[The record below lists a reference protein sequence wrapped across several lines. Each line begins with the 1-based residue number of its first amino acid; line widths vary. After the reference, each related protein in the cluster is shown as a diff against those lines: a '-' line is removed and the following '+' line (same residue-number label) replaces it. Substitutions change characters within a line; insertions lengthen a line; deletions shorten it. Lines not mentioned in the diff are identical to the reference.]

1 MYFVTKQKFLRCV
14 LGRSGQLV
22 TKRAEVEPDTTAVRS
37 NEGDD
42 VDNDA
47 DDDDSA
53 HSEVEGSGSSDGRK
67 IEAADNRKQAST
79 EGSGSSDGRKM
90 EAADNRKQASTE
102 DSESSDG
109 CKMEAADNRK
119 QASTEDSESSDGR
132 KMEAADNRKQASI
145 EEMARYAG
153 KGVGLRMCQVK
164 IHKLPV
170 CFENGTLRVACEL
183 GGQINKRPR
192 NEDDIAQTDEKE
204 GEMSLK
210 YFYIV
215 VSVRNFKDLYIT
227 QCFDKKSGCQ
237 KWIFN
242 TSLVLLAYAVLKLLM
257 PAHRDYFMKNAR
269 VQFVSRVE

>member
-1 MYFVTKQKFLRCV
+1 MYFFTKQKCLRCV
-14 LGRSGQLV
+14 LGRSGHLV
-22 TKRAEVEPDTTAVRS
+22 AKRAEVEPNTTAIWS

-67 IEAADNRKQAST
+67 VEAADDGKQASTEGSGSSNGCRVGAADNRKQASTEGSGSSDGCKMEAADNRKQASTEGSGSSDGCKMEAADNRKQAST

-90 EAADNRKQASTE
+90 EAAANKKQASTV
-102 DSESSDG
+102 
-109 CKMEAADNRK
+109 
-119 QASTEDSESSDGR
+119 
-132 KMEAADNRKQASI
+132 
-145 EEMARYAG
+145 EMARYTG
-153 KGVGLRMCQVK
+153 KGVELRMCQVK
-164 IHKLPV
+164 IYKLPV

-215 VSVRNFKDLYIT
+215 VSVRNCKDLYIT
-227 QCFDKKSGCQ
+227 QYFDKKTQ
-237 KWIFN
+237 
-242 TSLVLLAYAVLKLLM
+242 AV
-257 PAHRDYFMKNAR
+257 KNG
-269 VQFVSRVE
+269 FLIPS